1 MPDRPLI
8 GDRIIGPAA
17 SGRAILGCGSFGGIG
32 STLST
37 VGTGLDE
44 SEAFAVM
51 DAALALGIT
60 IFDTADGY
68 GGGASEEMIGHWLAA
83 RSNPPVTV
91 SSKVGVAGGTVHG
104 RDLSPER
111 ITSHAL
117 RSRQRLG
124 LDRIDMYM
132 VHASDPNTPV
142 ESSLAAFDALH
153 REGVIG
159 AIGMCNVTVETL
171 DEWSNAADRLDA
183 LRVSWVQNEY
193 SLMCRRDDAEVIP
206 YCLERGLAYTGY
218 SPLNGGILAG
228 RYERDA
234 PPPPNSRIAVLTAQY
249 GPRLTEQAHD
259 ALNELKR
266 EAAVRHVSPAGLA
279 LAWVMNRSGVSAPI
293 VAPRRPEQF
302 DSVIEGAQVELSLSE
317 QEALAALFD

>member
-1 MPDRPLI
+1 MPDHPLA
-8 GDRIIGPAA
+8 GDRIIGPAV

-37 VGTGLDE
+37 IGTGLDE
-44 SEAFAVM
+44 AEAFAVM
-51 DAALALGIT
+51 DAAHALGIT

-68 GGGASEEMIGHWLAA
+68 GGGASEQMIGRWLGE
-83 RSNPPVTV
+83 RDHPGITV
-91 SSKVGVAGGTVHG
+91 SSKVGVSGGTVHG

-117 RSRQRLG
+117 ESLQRLG

-142 ESSLAAFDALH
+142 EESLAAFDALH
-153 REGVIG
+153 RDGAIG
-159 AIGMCNVTVETL
+159 ALGMCNVTVETL
-171 DEWSNAADRLDA
+171 EEWSNAADRLEA
-183 LRVSWVQNEY
+183 IRISWVQNEY
-193 SLMCRRDDAEVIP
+193 SLMCRRDEAEVIP
-206 YCLERGLAYTGY
+206 YCAENNLAYTGY

-249 GPRLTEQAHD
+249 GPRLTDRVHD
-259 ALNELKR
+259 ALDEFKR
-266 EAAVRHVSPAGLA
+266 EAAARQVSPSGLA
-279 LAWVMNRSGVSAPI
+279 LGWVMNRPGVSAPI
-293 VAPRRPEQF
+293 AAPRRPDQF
-302 DSVIEGAQVELSLSE
+302 GSVIEGAQLELSPSE
-317 QEALAALFD
+317 QEVLAGLFD